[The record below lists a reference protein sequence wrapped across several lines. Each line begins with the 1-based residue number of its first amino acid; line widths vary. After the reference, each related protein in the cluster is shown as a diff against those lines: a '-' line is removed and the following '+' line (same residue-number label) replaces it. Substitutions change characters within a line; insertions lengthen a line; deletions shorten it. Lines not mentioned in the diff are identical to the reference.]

1 MFETAIIGIIIQVV
15 ISTCIILIKRDFR
28 IAFKEM
34 LTNKGF
40 SNFKNELFDF
50 KNKIDETD
58 KGKKHQII
66 VDYLK
71 ETLSKMGYYNKN
83 YLLTILFLTI
93 MVLIP
98 FLWPYLITLIYGKY
112 LFNKSFIELLNELQ
126 INKNELK

>member
-34 LTNKGF
+34 LTNKSF